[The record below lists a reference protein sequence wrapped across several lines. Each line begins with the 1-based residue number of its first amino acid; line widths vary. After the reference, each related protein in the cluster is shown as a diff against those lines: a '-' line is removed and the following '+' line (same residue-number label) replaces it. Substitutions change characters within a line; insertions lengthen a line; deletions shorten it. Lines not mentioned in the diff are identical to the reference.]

1 MRGLNPA
8 AKNNRFDLHPK
19 LLPLEGRVPR
29 HPPHRAPASCRS
41 SYTAVTTQ
49 RRLRTR
55 EALGVRQRS
64 GAVKALRALRHS
76 FWQSGKL
83 HPTHGHTDLARLP
96 RATWAG
102 RRGSHSSGWE
112 NQRLWVETCRRQLSE
127 VGRVPVRPGGVGAA
141 VFRPATCPST
151 PQLVGRPCF
160 NPPATWEAFRP
171 RFNRDVGDP
180 CPDRWHLTATAQ
192 CERLVNIG
200 IPVIRNQAGRA

>member
-127 VGRVPVRPGGVGAA
+127 VGRVPVRPGGVGGSGLSAGNLSINPSACGPALLQSSCHLGGFSTEIQSRCGGSVSGPMALDRNGA
-141 VFRPATCPST
+141 VREARQYWDTSHSEP
-151 PQLVGRPCF
+151 GR
-160 NPPATWEAFRP
+160 
-171 RFNRDVGDP
+171 
-180 CPDRWHLTATAQ
+180 
-192 CERLVNIG
+192 
-200 IPVIRNQAGRA
+200 